1 MAKATKITKSELE
14 ELQINIR
21 HVNDLQMQIGTLE
34 MQKATMISKSMML
47 QQALAKFQDTLKE
60 KYGDV
65 IVNINNG
72 NLKPRKD
79 GEVNKKD

>member
-14 ELQINIR
+14 ELQVNIR

-34 MQKATMISKSMML
+34 MQKANMVSKAMML
-47 QQALAKFQDTLKE
+47 QQTLATFQDTLKE

-65 IVNINNG
+65 IVNIQNG
-72 NLKPRKD
+72 NLKPRED
-79 GEVNKKD
+79 ETDKKN